1 LPIVFETATY
11 QMRLLGLCALVFI
24 LATPVVT
31 QDAGSSES
39 KIVALEKAWNQAYK
53 FRDKK
58 ALGEI
63 LDDSMILV
71 NDDGSLLSRN
81 EFLASVATAKSS
93 DEQQAESGSIF
104 VRLFG
109 NTAIATGIFRAS
121 DVEHGKPHLKR
132 NRFIDT
138 WVSKNGS
145 WVCVAA
151 VATPIRE

>member
-1 LPIVFETATY
+1 
-11 QMRLLGLCALVFI
+11 MRLLGFCVLVLI
-24 LATPVVT
+24 LTMPAGT

-58 ALGEI
+58 ALGAI

-71 NDDGSLLSRN
+71 NDDGSLLSQN
-81 EFLASVATAKSS
+81 VFLASVATARPS
-93 DEQQAESGSIF
+93 DEQQAETESIF

-109 NTAIATGIFRAS
+109 NTAIATGIFRAIG
-121 DVEHGKPHLKR
+121 VEHGKPRLKR

-151 VATPIRE
+151 VAIPIRE

>member
-1 LPIVFETATY
+1 
-11 QMRLLGLCALVFI
+11 MRLPCFCVVVCIMALP
-24 LATPVVT
+24 LDC

-39 KIVALEKAWNQAYK
+39 RVVALEKAWNQAYK

-63 LDDSMILV
+63 LDDAVILV
-71 NDDGSLLSRN
+71 NDDGSFLSKN
-81 EFLASVATAKSS
+81 VFLASVDTARPS
-93 DEQQAESGSIF
+93 DEQQAEPESIF

-109 NTAIATGIFRAS
+109 NTAIATGVFRETGVA
-121 DVEHGKPHLKR
+121 HGKPYLKR

-138 WVSKNGS
+138 WVKKNDS

-151 VATPIRE
+151 SATPIRE